1 MSILK
6 KWAYSV
12 AEHRKLQAALVI
24 PKDNAPSSC
33 DLYHMAQRLSTKI
46 LSKIIV
52 TVERAWEQFPGS
64 ALMWHFDFCHIS
76 CSVNAS

>member
-33 DLYHMAQRLSTKI
+33 D
-46 LSKIIV
+46 
-52 TVERAWEQFPGS
+52 
-64 ALMWHFDFCHIS
+64 
-76 CSVNAS
+76 